1 MPHMRHLHLSSPALV
16 SALLLLSTP
25 AEASSSDSAP
35 TSRIAHGETVKSC
48 GFAPVILGP
57 KNCTA
62 TLVHPKLVICAAHC
76 GTQIR
81 SVSFGESTMKPGR
94 RVAVDYCK
102 KHPEHPDNEGTD
114 WSFCVLKEE
123 VTDIPIIPPAFGCE
137 LDEHFKVGQ
146 KVTQVGFGAN
156 QGKHPQVTGGGIKRW
171 GENEIT
177 EMGFTHADNIK
188 VGPNSKNVVGCPGD
202 SGGPLLVKVKDGS
215 WRTVAIAS
223 RYSGNCGAENPFNI
237 YAGIK
242 KAVTWIEKES
252 KIDITP
258 CFDSDGTWNPTK
270 ECGGFYSG
278 GSGVEGSWDSG
289 CKDAP
294 KSGYSSTCG
303 DPFGELPAPKISVSA
318 PKADSV
324 IESDELP
331 AKVEIKA
338 DIQGKKPEQLSIGL
352 VIDGK
357 ELQDSAKTKG
367 PWTWE
372 RELDEGQHEI
382 ALWFD
387 IGKQKRQQ
395 SEAVQIEVKE
405 KATEPKPDPSKKDSE
420 KTPSEKPTEQSP
432 SPESKKPES
441 KDKDT
446 PTDSQEPGSNKKDSA
461 KKSNA
466 NAKPPAEP
474 GGCRSA
480 SGSSGIVGGTFLL
493 GLLSLGRRRRQ

>member
-1 MPHMRHLHLSSPALV
+1 MPYMRHSPFCSLALVPALV
-16 SALLLLSTP
+16 LLASSAQ
-25 AEASSSDSAP
+25 ASSSDTTP
-35 TSRIAHGETVKSC
+35 TSRIAHGEEVKTC

-81 SVSFGESTMKPGR
+81 SVTFGEGIRKAGR

-102 KHPEHPDNEGTD
+102 KHPDHPGNEGTD

-146 KVTQVGFGAN
+146 KVTQVGYGAN
-156 QGKHPQVTGGGIKRW
+156 KGKHPQVTGGGIKRW

-188 VGPNSKNVVGCPGD
+188 VGPNPKNVVGCPGD

-223 RYSGNCGAENPFNI
+223 KYSGNCGAENPFNI

-242 KAVTWIEKES
+242 KAVTWIEQES

-270 ECGGFYSG
+270 DCGGFYSG
-278 GSGVEGSWDSG
+278 GAGVEGSWDSG
-289 CKDAP
+289 CKEAP

-303 DPFGELPAPKISVSA
+303 EPFGELPTPKITLGA

-324 IESDELP
+324 IESPKMP
-331 AKVEIKA
+331 AKVEFKA
-338 DIQGKKPEQLSIGL
+338 EIDGEEPDQLTIGL

-357 ELQDSAKTKG
+357 ELQDSAKSKG

-372 RELDEGQHEI
+372 QELDEGEHEV

-395 SEAVQIEVKE
+395 SEAIKVEIKQKE
-405 KATEPKPDPSKKDSE
+405 GEPEPDPSKKDSE
-420 KTPSEKPTEQSP
+420 KTPSDKPSEQSP
-432 SPESKKPES
+432 
-441 KDKDT
+441 T
-446 PTDSQEPGSNKKDSA
+446 PDSQKPKSEKSSSSSEEPDSNKKDSS
-461 KKSNA
+461 KNTNA
-466 NAKPPAEP
+466 NPSEQPS
-474 GGCRSA
+474 GCRSA
-480 SGSSGIVGGTFLL
+480 SGPQGLVGGAFLL
-493 GLLSLGRRRRQ
+493 GLLPLSRRRRR